1 MLVTNKTD
9 YFVTGTSIH
18 IVEYDPCWKIR
29 FNEFKDV
36 LWPVVVDHLIDFEHV
51 GSTAVEGLAARPI
64 IDIDIIV
71 SNMNALLKV
80 IERLVPL
87 GYVHQGEL
95 GIQGRHAFFQQENVS
110 KLHLYVCLEGS
121 LGLRNHLALR
131 DYLRAHPSAVKEYSN
146 LKKRLAQQYPNNIDC
161 YVEGKRSFIA
171 AILKRCSFTP
181 CELLNVLSSNKSPK
195 QLSNQITNLLS

>member
-9 YFVTGTSIH
+9 YFVTGTSIY
-18 IVEYDPCWKIR
+18 IVEYDPCWKTR

-36 LWPVVVDHLIDFEHV
+36 LWPVVADHSIGFEHV
-51 GSTAVEGLAARPI
+51 GSTAVEGLAAKPI
-64 IDIDIIV
+64 IDIDIVV
-71 SNMNALLKV
+71 SSMNALLKV

-95 GIQGRHAFFQQENVS
+95 GIQGRHAFFQQVNVS

-161 YVEGKRSFIA
+161 YVEGKTSFIA
-171 AILKRCSFTP
+171 AILERCSFTP

-195 QLSNQITNLLS
+195 SIIQSDH

>member
-36 LWPVVVDHLIDFEHV
+36 LWPVVADYSIGFEHV
-51 GSTAVEGLAARPI
+51 GSTAVEGLAAKPI

-131 DYLRAHPSAVKEYSN
+131 DYLRAHPSAVEEYSN
-146 LKKRLAQQYPNNIDC
+146 LKKQLAQQYPNNIDC
-161 YVEGKRSFIA
+161 YVEGKTSFIA
-171 AILKRCSFTP
+171 AILERCSFTP
-181 CELLNVLSSNKSPK
+181 CELLNVVNSNKSPK
-195 QLSNQITNLLS
+195 TIIQSDH

>member
-18 IVEYDPCWKIR
+18 IVEYDPCWKKR

-36 LWPVVVDHLIDFEHV
+36 LWPVVADHSTGFEHV
-51 GSTAVEGLAARPI
+51 GSTAVEGLAAKPI

-71 SNMNALLKV
+71 SSMNALLKV

-161 YVEGKRSFIA
+161 YVEGKTSFIA
-171 AILKRCSFTP
+171 AILERCSFTP

-195 QLSNQITNLLS
+195 SIIQSDH

>member
-1 MLVTNKTD
+1 M
-9 YFVTGTSIH
+9 TGTSIH
-18 IVEYDPCWKIR
+18 ILEYDSCWKIR

-36 LWPVVVDHLIDFEHV
+36 LWPVVADHSIGFEHV
-51 GSTAVEGLAARPI
+51 GSTAVEGLAAKPI
-64 IDIDIIV
+64 IDIDIVV
-71 SNMNALLKV
+71 SSMNALLKV

-87 GYVHQGEL
+87 GYVHQAEL

-161 YVEGKRSFIA
+161 YVKGKTSFIA
-171 AILKRCSFTP
+171 ATLERCSFTP

-195 QLSNQITNLLS
+195 SIIQSDH

>member
-18 IVEYDPCWKIR
+18 IVEYDPCWKTR

-36 LWPVVVDHLIDFEHV
+36 LWPVVADHSIGFEHV
-51 GSTAVEGLAARPI
+51 GSTAVEGLAAKPI
-64 IDIDIIV
+64 IDIDIVV
-71 SNMNALLKV
+71 SSMNALLKV

-146 LKKRLAQQYPNNIDC
+146 LKKRLAQQYPNNFDC
-161 YVEGKRSFIA
+161 YVEGKTSFIA
-171 AILKRCSFTP
+171 AILERCSFTP

-195 QLSNQITNLLS
+195 SIIQSDH

>member
-1 MLVTNKTD
+1 MAD
-9 YFVTGTSIH
+9 YSIG
-18 IVEYDPCWKIR
+18 
-29 FNEFKDV
+29 
-36 LWPVVVDHLIDFEHV
+36 FEHV
-51 GSTAVEGLAARPI
+51 GSTAVEGLAAKPI
-64 IDIDIIV
+64 IDIDIVV
-71 SNMNALLKV
+71 SSMNALLKV

-161 YVEGKRSFIA
+161 YVEGKTSFIA
-171 AILKRCSFTP
+171 AILERCSFTP
-181 CELLNVLSSNKSPK
+181 CELLNVVSSNKSPK
-195 QLSNQITNLLS
+195 TIIQSDH

>member
-9 YFVTGTSIH
+9 YFVTGTSVH
-18 IVEYDPCWKIR
+18 IVENNPCCKIK

-36 LWPVVVDHLIDFEHV
+36 LWPVVADHSIGFEHV
-51 GSTAVEGLAARPI
+51 GSTAVEGLAAKPI
-64 IDIDIIV
+64 IDIDIVV
-71 SNMNALLKV
+71 SSMNALLKV

-95 GIQGRHAFFQQENVS
+95 GIQGRHVFFQQENVS

-146 LKKRLAQQYPNNIDC
+146 LKKRLAQQHPNDIDC
-161 YVEGKRSFIA
+161 YVEGKTSFVA
-171 AILKRCSFTP
+171 AILEQCFFTP
-181 CELLNVLSSNKSPK
+181 CELLNVLNGNLLK
-195 QLSNQITNLLS
+195 QLSNQITNVLS

>member
-1 MLVTNKTD
+1 M
-9 YFVTGTSIH
+9 TGASIH
-18 IVEYDPCWKIR
+18 IVEYDPCWKTR

-36 LWPVVVDHLIDFEHV
+36 LWPVVADHSIGFEHV
-51 GSTAVEGLAARPI
+51 GSTAVEGLAAKPI
-64 IDIDIIV
+64 IDIDIVV
-71 SNMNALLKV
+71 SSMNALLKV

-146 LKKRLAQQYPNNIDC
+146 LKKQLAQQYPNNIDC
-161 YVEGKRSFIA
+161 YVEGKTSFIA
-171 AILKRCSFTP
+171 VILERCSFTP
-181 CELLNVLSSNKSPK
+181 CELLNVLSSNQSPK
-195 QLSNQITNLLS
+195 QLSNQINNLLS

>member
-87 GYVHQGEL
+87 GYVHQGKL

-146 LKKRLAQQYPNNIDC
+146 LKKQLAQQYPNNIDC

>member
-1 MLVTNKTD
+1 M
-9 YFVTGTSIH
+9 TGASIH
-18 IVEYDPCWKIR
+18 IVEYDPCWKTR

-36 LWPVVVDHLIDFEHV
+36 LWPVVADYSIGFEHV
-51 GSTAVEGLAARPI
+51 GSTAVEGLAAKPI
-64 IDIDIIV
+64 IDIDIVV
-71 SNMNALLKV
+71 SSMNALLKV

-131 DYLRAHPSAVKEYSN
+131 DYLHAHPSAVKEYSN

-161 YVEGKRSFIA
+161 YVEGKTSFIA
-171 AILKRCSFTP
+171 AILERCSFTP
-181 CELLNVLSSNKSPK
+181 CELLNVLSSNQSP
-195 QLSNQITNLLS
+195 N